1 MVTLESFIIHV
12 GPHLPGC
19 PEEVIL
25 DAIRDSCIRF
35 CTDTWVIRET
45 LQAFLADSDEDTY
58 TLTPLSGD
66 AVVGIVSF
74 RFDEIELTKTTE
86 EELDV
91 LDFGWRSADAGNP
104 TMVTSP
110 DESGIVRLNRKAI
123 VGTTSEMRV
132 RVATKP
138 QSDADEVQDA
148 LLNEW
153 FRAVKYGA
161 LELLYEIPG
170 KGWSDQKQSR
180 WYGKRFNFE
189 IQRGKARAR
198 MGHMTKSTVA
208 RSRAWI

>member
-1 MVTLESFIIHV
+1 MATLEAFINHV
-12 GPHLPGC
+12 GPHVPGC
-19 PEEVIL
+19 PEEIIL

-35 CTDTWVIRET
+35 CTDTWVVRET

-58 TLTPLSGD
+58 TLTPISGD
-66 AVVGIVSF
+66 AVVGIISF
-74 RFDEIELTKTTE
+74 LYDEVELAKKTE
-86 EELDV
+86 EELDII
-91 LDFGWRSADAGNP
+91 DSGWRTADAGTP

-110 DESGIVRLNRKAI
+110 DTAGSIRLNRKAE

-138 QSDADEVQDA
+138 NPDDTEVQDV

-153 FRAVKYGA
+153 FRAIKYGA
-161 LELLYEIPG
+161 LEQLYEIPG
-170 KGWSDQKQSR
+170 KGWSDMKQSM

-198 MGHMTKSTVA
+198 MGHMTKSTA
-208 RSRAWI
+208 AKNMAWV